1 MAGTGCL
8 KLGKSAFDIFLA
20 SGPCGDL
27 IRARAA
33 TILTPT
39 KGSAPPVEPT
49 IEEAAAAE
57 DAVAAAAEPAAAEP
71 AAGEHGHGAAAGGH
85 GHGCVALCSRPLR
98 G

>member
-1 MAGTGCL
+1 MRNNITRT
-8 KLGKSAFDIFLA
+8 S
-20 SGPCGDL
+20 
-27 IRARAA
+27 RVH
-33 TILTPT
+33 ILTPT

-71 AAGEHGHGAAAGGH
+71 AAGGHGHGAAAGGH